1 VQEYVKL
8 VVSIRK
14 NYFIFLKYVITFL
27 GSLNYWK
34 LSLENDLVISISFFE
49 LRVWQIDCCGIHVW
63 LV

>member
-34 LSLENDLVISISFFE
+34 LSLEIDLVISISFFE
-49 LRVWQIDCCGIHVW
+49 LRV
-63 LV
+63 